1 MKNILSKITVFLFVL
16 TIALGINVSNLCL
29 NTGLQKVEAA
39 ERAYTETAH
48 TEKVDRKRTQLVFNT
63 LQGPIYT
70 TPKYITQAKE
80 EVNGVMMEGY
90 NFPIAVK
97 LTEEGR
103 KIFCKYNGE
112 NEYDIVAAKIQI
124 RFDSE
129 GNMYKKIVKS
139 NAKLK
144 DGSTIMLPKEVDSVY
159 KNVSKSRFWKDIYDR
174 KVELYGSI

>member
-16 TIALGINVSNLCL
+16 TIALGINIGL
-29 NTGLQKVEAA
+29 NIDLNIGLQKVEAT
-39 ERAYTETAH
+39 ERAH
-48 TEKVDRKRTQLVFNT
+48 TERVDRERAQLVFNT

-90 NFPIAVK
+90 NFPIAIK

-129 GNMYKKIVKS
+129 GNMYKKIVRS
-139 NAKLK
+139 NARLK

-159 KNVSKSRFWKDIYDR
+159 KNVSKSKFWKDIYDR
-174 KVELYGSI
+174 EVELYGSV